1 MEDIL
6 RLEPSH
12 SLGFQA
18 KDGGPPRCR
27 PVLCGLRDR
36 CIAAMLATQR
46 DRDAKAE
53 LNRRGQACEI
63 PGRHRDFAPRKW
75 LAGSKPRR
83 RLVGH
88 QGIAPCTSAWKVL
101 ADGHGMYL
109 STLMP
114 GEKEFVIETARKM
127 Q

>member
-1 MEDIL
+1 MVPQALPEVCCVADITPVRLTQALEHVGVEHGLPSIAWNPIGEKSSFAKPMEDIL

-63 PGRHRDFAPRKW
+63 PG
-75 LAGSKPRR
+75 
-83 RLVGH
+83 
-88 QGIAPCTSAWKVL
+88 
-101 ADGHGMYL
+101 
-109 STLMP
+109 
-114 GEKEFVIETARKM
+114 
-127 Q
+127 